1 MKSLIMIVIIGALSF
16 ANKVNAQA
24 DRDTLKLPAK
34 NKLDREVPGMGR
46 PDSSVIQE
54 GKQRS
59 DKQMGKENSD
69 MMRTNPGVKTDHPG
83 MQQDTGAMKKKN
95 PSGMGIDTSK
105 MQSGKDNSGMGGGF
119 PGIMAKPDFEN
130 TSSDLQMKVWVSSE
144 REPWDDIMSK
154 DVSNQEQLGKGTHH
168 IMVDLKNPQT
178 GSEISGANVKLLI
191 QSPSNNK
198 SEVDLKPITNEYGG
212 SLDLPETG
220 EYQFSINVEHNGVTS
235 STPFKYLRR

>member
-83 MQQDTGAMKKKN
+83 MHVPVAVTVLVYPVQGR
-95 PSGMGIDTSK
+95 
-105 MQSGKDNSGMGGGF
+105 
-119 PGIMAKPDFEN
+119 
-130 TSSDLQMKVWVSSE
+130 LQIC
-144 REPWDDIMSK
+144 P
-154 DVSNQEQLGKGTHH
+154 N
-168 IMVDLKNPQT
+168 
-178 GSEISGANVKLLI
+178 
-191 QSPSNNK
+191 
-198 SEVDLKPITNEYGG
+198 
-212 SLDLPETG
+212 
-220 EYQFSINVEHNGVTS
+220 
-235 STPFKYLRR
+235 